1 MPIKILDFFADSSP
15 SGTPE
20 KKQKVAAY
28 KVGAEQK
35 KRITQDS
42 VNKKLWDEALEHTSE
57 GGQVGDCCVISSCCV
72 INSCCVITSC
82 QVTSLT
88 RNIITLQRWCFLS
101 CGTFH

>member
-35 KRITQDS
+35 KRITQYS

-57 GGQVGDCCVISSCCV
+57 GGQVGDCCI
-72 INSCCVITSC
+72 INSCCVIIYC

-88 RNIITLQRWCFLS
+88 RNSYFTKMVIFELWHFSLVKR
-101 CGTFH
+101 

>member
-57 GGQVGDCCVISSCCV
+57 GGQVSDCCV
-72 INSCCVITSC
+72 INSCCVINYC
-82 QVTSLT
+82 QVTSLK
-88 RNIITLQRWCFLS
+88 RNSYFTKMVIFDLWHFSLVKR
-101 CGTFH
+101 